1 VLTLEEEY
9 EFDDLK
15 FLNLLFFSIHRII
28 KKYNKKYNFLGSM
41 LRMHL
46 YFYNISEVIIDKT
59 NQHQILSN
67 IENLEYF
74 LIISNNS
81 VKLKFTLI
89 GDDDH
94 TILTLTLGTISKY
107 MDQEKKSLKKS
118 HKTFVAFTNFIKRI
132 VTSLL
137 KKKKYIF
144 MIKGLNKRVFQLINF
159 FNFIFN
165 KSNMVLFII
174 KPMYCFNKS
183 IFKKL
188 KSIKRKF
195 QEKNTVRIGKIHH
208 SLRLKP
214 LINLNYF

>member
-1 VLTLEEEY
+1 MLTLEEEY

-15 FLNLLFFSIHRII
+15 FLNILFFSIHKII

-46 YFYNISEVIIDKT
+46 YFYNISEVILDKT
-59 NQHQILSN
+59 NQHQVLSN

-81 VKLKFTLI
+81 VKLKFTLV

-107 MDQEKKSLKKS
+107 MGQEKKSLKKS
-118 HKTFVAFTNFIKRI
+118 HKTFVSFTNFIKRI

-144 MIKGLNKRVFQLINF
+144 MVKGLNKRVFQLINF

-195 QEKNTVRIGKIHH
+195 QEKNTIRIGRIYH

>member
-1 VLTLEEEY
+1 
-9 EFDDLK
+9 
-15 FLNLLFFSIHRII
+15 
-28 KKYNKKYNFLGSM
+28 
-41 LRMHL
+41 MHL

-89 GDDDH
+89 GNDDH

-144 MIKGLNKRVFQLINF
+144 MVKGLNKRVFQLINF